1 MKYRA
6 LIKQEVSGREYSAEF
21 DSVEERQEY
30 VDRVL
35 AKKVVGLGEREI
47 LKSTLKPELADRVI
61 ATTTKQ
67 VTVIYFDEE
76 TGEEVETVEDREYV
90 TVKSDFVVELSERS
104 DAIEKRKAEYPTVE
118 EVLHI
123 ILDHGL
129 DSEEMLAMQ
138 ELRASIKAK
147 YPKE

>member
-1 MKYRA
+1 MKYKA
-6 LIKQEVSGREYSAEF
+6 KIIQEVSGKEYGAEF
-21 DSVEERQEY
+21 DSPEERQEY

-35 AKKVVGLGEREI
+35 AKKVLGLGEREI
-47 LKSTLKPELADRVI
+47 LKSSLKPELVDRVI
-61 ATTTKQ
+61 AESTKEVV
-67 VTVIYFDEE
+67 VTQLDEN
-76 TGEEVETVEDREYV
+76 GEEVETVEQLEYV

>member
-6 LIKQEVSGREYSAEF
+6 KIIQEVSGKEYSGEF
-21 DSVEERQEY
+21 DSVEERSEY

-35 AKKVVGLGEREI
+35 AKKVVGLGEREL
-47 LKSTLKPELADRVI
+47 LKSTLKPELVDRVI

>member
-1 MKYRA
+1 MKYKA
-6 LIKQEVSGREYSAEF
+6 KIIQEVSGKEYSGEF
-21 DSVEERQEY
+21 DSPEERQAY

-35 AKKVVGLGEREI
+35 AKKVIGLGEREL
-47 LKSTLKPELADRVI
+47 LKSTLKPELVDRVI

-104 DAIEKRKAEYPTVE
+104 DAIEKRKAEYPTFE

>member
-6 LIKQEVSGREYSAEF
+6 KIIQEVSGKEYMSEF

-35 AKKVVGLGEREI
+35 AKKVIGLGEREL
-47 LKSTLKPELADRVI
+47 LKSTLKPELVDRVI

-118 EVLHI
+118 EVLHV

-129 DSEEMLAMQ
+129 DSVQMTALQ